1 MRIAMS
7 SRDASA
13 LPGALGLPDAS
24 ELRDR
29 LRVTAR
35 RARSQGA
42 GRIFNFQ
49 RFRTPM
55 SWIEHLTF
63 TEVVRAYASE
73 N

>member
-1 MRIAMS
+1 MPAHRT
-7 SRDASA
+7 
-13 LPGALGLPDAS
+13 GALDLPHAS
-24 ELRDR
+24 ELRDT

-42 GRIFNFQ
+42 RRIFNFQ

-63 TEVVRAYASE
+63 TRVAGVYASE